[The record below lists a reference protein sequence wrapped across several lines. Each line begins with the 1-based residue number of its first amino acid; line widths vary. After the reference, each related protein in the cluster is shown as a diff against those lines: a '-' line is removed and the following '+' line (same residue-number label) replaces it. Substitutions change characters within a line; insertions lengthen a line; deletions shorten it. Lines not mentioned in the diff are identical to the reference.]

1 MMLGRNHGKGGCPQA
16 RTQGQLQLLQD
27 QNTAS
32 QRIGIQAFCGWEE
45 VGMEENGWEPS
56 GQSQGN
62 TCFQASSRTA
72 ASIRAAGDESALGC
86 PHQLRGEV

>member
-1 MMLGRNHGKGGCPQA
+1 MNDVGKKPRKGWLPQA

-45 VGMEENGWEPS
+45 VGMEENG
-56 GQSQGN
+56 
-62 TCFQASSRTA
+62 
-72 ASIRAAGDESALGC
+72 
-86 PHQLRGEV
+86 